1 MALAVLLDPLY
12 KDHLTGEG
20 HPEQPARY
28 DAVTRAL
35 ESTHLLE
42 GAIRIPPRP
51 AIDDELALVHTAS
64 YIKSVR
70 SEIGALAGRPNTVR
84 DLSTG
89 DVAYSGRSLDVALNA
104 VGGVLSAVD
113 SLFQSETRR
122 AFCAVRPPGHHATP
136 NRGMGFCLFN
146 NVALAARHAQKR
158 HGVDRV
164 LIIDWDVHH
173 GNGTQDTFFSD
184 GSVMFFSTHQHPWYP
199 GTGMM
204 HETGEG
210 KGKGRIVNCPLPAGS
225 GHDEILGAFRERL
238 LPAAEAF
245 KPSLVIVSAG
255 FDSRMGDPLGRFQ
268 LTDAGFASLTTMA
281 LEIAAKH
288 AQGRLLSVL
297 EGGYSLEGLA
307 AGVAAHVR
315 ALSSVHP

>member
-1 MALAVLLDPLY
+1 MPLAVLLDPLY

-20 HPEQPARY
+20 HPERPARY
-28 DAVTRAL
+28 DALTRAL

-42 GAIRIPPRP
+42 GASRIQPRP
-51 AIDDELALVHTAS
+51 ANDDELSLVHTPA

-70 SEIGALAGRPNTVR
+70 SEIAALAAHPNAVR

-89 DVAYSGRSLDVALNA
+89 DVAYSARSLDVALKA
-104 VGGVLSAVD
+104 AGGVLNAVD
-113 SLFQSETRR
+113 SLFTSPTRR

-146 NVALAARHAQKR
+146 NIALAARHAQRK
-158 HGVDRV
+158 HGADRV

-173 GNGTQDTFFSD
+173 GNGTQDTFYSD
-184 GSVMFFSTHQHPWYP
+184 GSVLFFSTHQHPWYP
-199 GTGMM
+199 GTGSQQ
-204 HETGEG
+204 ETGEG

-245 KPSLVIVSAG
+245 KPSLVLLSAG
-255 FDSRMGDPLGRFQ
+255 FDSRVGDPLGRFR
-268 LTDAGFASLTTMA
+268 LTDADFTTLTELA

-307 AGVAAHVR
+307 AGVTAHVR
-315 ALSSVHP
+315 ALHSGA